1 MILLKCNSEAQS
13 VSIFIEFYVL
23 VDVVIDIISKMK
35 TVVEKAVTES
45 SRTWKS
51 KSQKRKLKE
60 LNAPDELP
68 LGEAY
73 RISHFLPIIDSL
85 ISALSKRFAAYS
97 GLMFGFFAKLGL
109 GEISDD
115 LRSAAK
121 IRN

>member
-1 MILLKCNSEAQS
+1 M
-13 VSIFIEFYVL
+13 
-23 VDVVIDIISKMK
+23 
-35 TVVEKAVTES
+35 TES